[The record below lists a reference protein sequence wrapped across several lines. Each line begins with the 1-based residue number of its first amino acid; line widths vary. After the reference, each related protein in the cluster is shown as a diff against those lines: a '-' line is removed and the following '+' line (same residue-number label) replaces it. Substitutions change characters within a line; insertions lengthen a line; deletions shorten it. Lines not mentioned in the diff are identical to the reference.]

1 MYNNMYKDREKLIKD
16 AREGRVTVKGIYL
29 PETIARGKVLK
40 KTVYQAEPKSVGDIT
55 EISVLYLS
63 PGAEILEHT
72 HVTDREV
79 YYVGGLQLT
88 CEAGQSHGYEN
99 PTDEVV
105 TIVAIKQ
112 AVKL

>member
-1 MYNNMYKDREKLIKD
+1 MYNNMYKDGKKLIKD

-40 KTVYQAEPKSVGDIT
+40 KTVYQAEPTVFGEIT

-88 CEAGQSHGYEN
+88 CEAGQSHSYEN
-99 PTDEVV
+99 ATRNEEV
-105 TIVAIKQ
+105 IVAVKQ
-112 AVKL
+112 AIKL